1 MLEPYVHLY
10 IESLD
15 RELREIAP
23 HKQRFDRPEFPSRGR
38 MRKLILAL
46 AHSPAH
52 AVGEPG
58 QRVPKVT
65 IRPARAADLGDL
77 TRLAELSERRLPT
90 GLVLVAEVESD
101 VVAALPVEGGPLL
114 SDLWRPTLDVA
125 QLLELRSEQLRAA
138 ERERRAA

>member
-1 MLEPYVHLY
+1 MIESAVHLY
-10 IESLD
+10 LQTLQ
-15 RELREIAP
+15 REVHELQARRP
-23 HKQRFDRPEFPSRGR
+23 RFDRPDHRRPGRIRGLVR
-38 MRKLILAL
+38 SLG
-46 AHSPAH
+46 HSPAR
-52 AVGEPG
+52 AAGLPG

-101 VVAALPVEGGPLL
+101 VVAALPVDGGPLL
-114 SDLWRPTLDVA
+114 SDLWRHTLDVA

-138 ERERRAA
+138 ERARRAA